1 MAMIERAGYYRKA
14 YTRADGTKVKGS
26 YVPAGMI
33 KNVGRPGKGF
43 KGPGEGIGKLR
54 KGGLSEF
61 GYVDVVS
68 MTELARHRAL
78 MRVLREGKETPLAL
92 FRKLNALMVYTR
104 TTAPKSSKVF
114 CADRNWLADKFGY
127 KASPCP
133 K

>member
-1 MAMIERAGYYRKA
+1 
-14 YTRADGTKVKGS
+14 
-26 YVPAGMI
+26 MI
-33 KNVGRPGKGF
+33 KDVGLPGKGF

-61 GYVDVVS
+61 GYEDVVS

-127 KASPCP
+127 NVKPCP